1 MMPDNKTISV
11 NRLIF
16 IILRLMLSLWGKSRY
31 FAFAHQI
38 QHKEF
43 VLRISQKMFQN
54 APLAKPRP
62 HYTAIK
68 SQYINRVYSFRGCR
82 FLSFFSSS
90 DLGGL
95 MYKSSSISW
104 ANKNLNPFLIECR
117 YRFNCYCH
125 NLIRFFLCKNTY

>member
-1 MMPDNKTISV
+1 
-11 NRLIF
+11 
-16 IILRLMLSLWGKSRY
+16 MLSLWGKSRY

-54 APLAKPRP
+54 APLAKLRS

-95 MYKSSSISW
+95 MYIYI
-104 ANKNLNPFLIECR
+104 LF
-117 YRFNCYCH
+117 FNCTIS
-125 NLIRFFLCKNTY
+125 NKKDLL